1 MENDILTD
9 IKDFKIILFNSFV
22 IQMWSD
28 TAMKESKLPIQY
40 SEDNT
45 KENENVEAPIRRKS
59 GIQQNGRMSMRN
71 ATIGKMSMVE
81 LAKRIQEESKRQN
94 HNNRAREMQRR

>member
-1 MENDILTD
+1 
-9 IKDFKIILFNSFV
+9 
-22 IQMWSD
+22 MWSN
-28 TAMKESKLPIQY
+28 TASKESKLPIQN

-45 KENENVEAPIRRKS
+45 KENENAEAPKRRKS
-59 GIQQNGRMSMRN
+59 AMQQNGGISMRN

-94 HNNRAREMQRR
+94 HNNRAREMQRRY